1 MLRFKRISS
10 YVIACIALVSLA
22 ILPSKLTAQVAEGIN
37 YQAVVRDAS
46 NNVLGNTD
54 ISVQFSIVANSATGS
69 IEYNEK
75 LSKQRATNVTKYLI
89 SMGLGP
95 KNVIANHYGELKP
108 VVDCDKKPCDD
119 ADHAL
124 NRRTMLK
131 LIKL

>member
-1 MLRFKRISS
+1 MKKLLSTLSFLL
-10 YVIACIALVSLA
+10 IALAAL
-22 ILPSKLTAQVAEGIN
+22 AQVPQGIN

-89 SMGLGP
+89 SMGLDP